1 MGRQIDLSW
10 RGPGVCVDAL
20 AELADEQNPELCE
33 DFWGCLPFT
42 VLQDHPVVSGES
54 MYCWVP
60 LVSTAAVH
68 VKEAIHDAPPGRIRY
83 SQNTGNKIVIQY
95 GKALEPI
102 LTPVLGRVLP
112 DSLRKLPE
120 VGKAVWESTF
130 QNKDLIWITVSRHGD
145 ANRERRAGGNAGLK
159 HEVARRFAAEAE
171 TILTTEPNDM
181 RQLRLGLVE
190 SAGSFGQYFSTWEI
204 ANGMVRDYIMYTI
217 YPLLRLCDT
226 VTPQQMAAAL
236 DAFVPPYSGYLGY
249 SGFKTLERLSDELRA
264 AMHKAKTAEEAR
276 DLLKGFLL
284 YGNRLSSWAFHYFP
298 WYLGIFF
305 KRVEHEY
312 GDNMPGRWSFDEGVL
327 RAARRA
333 EGK

>member
-1 MGRQIDLSW
+1 MGRLIDLSW
-10 RGPGVCVDAL
+10 RGPGVHVDAI
-20 AELADEQNPELCE
+20 AELADEQNPQLCE

-54 MYCWVP
+54 VYCWVP
-60 LVSTAAVH
+60 LVSTAPVR
-68 VKEAIHDAPPGRIRY
+68 VKERINEAPPGRIRY

-102 LTPVLGRVLP
+102 ATPVLGRVLP
-112 DSLRKLPE
+112 ESLSRLPV

-130 QNKDLIWITVSRHGD
+130 QNKELIWVTVSRHGEPTG
-145 ANRERRAGGNAGLK
+145 AKRASNRAGLK

-171 TILTTEPNDM
+171 RILTTEPEDM
-181 RQLRLGLVE
+181 RALRLGLVE

-226 VTPQQMAAAL
+226 LTPQQIAASL

-249 SGFKTLERLSDELRA
+249 SGFVTLERLSDELRE
-264 AMHKAKTAEEAR
+264 AMHKANDAGEAVE
-276 DLLKGFLL
+276 LLKGFLL

-305 KRVEHEY
+305 KRVHHEY
-312 GDNMPGRWSFDEGVL
+312 GDSMPGRWSFEGP
-327 RAARRA
+327 
-333 EGK
+333 EPNSMTK